1 MTPTDPDTRARFGQ
15 IHFVVREPLARY
27 LARRAPI
34 DEVEDLFA
42 DTMVV
47 AWRRLADIP
56 EGAEVAWIFG
66 VARRVLANHR
76 RGAGRLARLVERATL
91 AHPRVSPGLILGA
104 DPQLASAM
112 ARLSGSDAEILRLA
126 VLEELAPREIA
137 IALGISANAAS
148 IRLHRAKGRLREL
161 LEPSARKSARVPGH
175 LPVVEQKEV

>member
-1 MTPTDPDTRARFGQ
+1 MTPTDPDTRARFEQ

-148 IRLHRAKGRLREL
+148 IGSTERRGGFASCWSPQRERARGS
-161 LEPSARKSARVPGH
+161 PDISQS
-175 LPVVEQKEV
+175 